1 MSEIK
6 QAYSKRNGIVFYSN
20 DCPGMAV
27 EAYIENG
34 EIKTQ
39 IVPKGFLNFIE
50 RFGVY
55 YNEPNNVTFKFNPK
69 IVVFYDIMLIAISI
83 FTMDF
88 NLIFASFYFSFT
100 TSFDL
105 FIFLNII
112 YILKFG
118 KEKSV
123 GRYHAA
129 EHMAIN
135 AYNTLHRIPTV
146 EEVKKFSRFSKN
158 CGSERNI
165 RNIIIFSSLSIL
177 FAINISKFS
186 FWLILLYPI
195 LFILMILDM
204 KYSILRFLQ
213 ILVTN
218 KPTDLEIK
226 VAIKGIEE
234 LEKFEKDFKEK
245 FQTIPFPT
253 FFIF

>member
-6 QAYSKRNGIVFYSN
+6 QAYSKRNGIVFYYN

-50 RFGVY
+50 RFGFY
-55 YNEPNNVTFKFNPK
+55 YDEPNTMHFELNPK
-69 IVVFYDIMLIAISI
+69 IIVLFDIVLVAISI
-83 FTMDF
+83 FTMDL
-88 NLIFASFYFSFT
+88 NLIFASLYFSLT

-105 FIFLNII
+105 FIFLKII
-112 YILKFG
+112 RNLKFG
-118 KEKSV
+118 KDKSA

-129 EHMAIN
+129 EHMSIN

-165 RNIIIFSSLSIL
+165 RNIVIFSSLSIL
-177 FAINISKFS
+177 IAINISKFS

-218 KPTDLEIK
+218 KPTDLEIN

-245 FQTIPFPT
+245 YQSIPFPT